1 MGMDGNTLK
10 ELAIKVSQYFLDFLE
25 SDFKRQQAPRRR
37 VVLQTDSGF
46 TAGMRIAPYPELQQ
60 DIWKILERPT
70 NAAVRIKMAPRSYH
84 RPITATLRSIIQEQ
98 VQALAEQSL
107 DVVRIETID
116 KARTTRGRAVENPEK
131 WVDEIRKAFAAEI
144 GTQIVGPLLALLDGP
159 LSQQAYS
166 VHDSIFATEGE
177 LIELVASETDAIFP
191 EILSRYL
198 ARGDLTEL
206 SSVLRES
213 LTIDKTR
220 NALAEYFEK
229 YMAAD
234 AFLEFR
240 DLETYGSTGDNLQLY
255 LYLGTL
261 KFGNLTFPLFYVP
274 VDVQR
279 QTDTGGYSFG
289 LVSHL
294 YVNKRAIDFVLQE
307 LGARQQRE
315 WLSPIKERI
324 TYLSPEQSIA
334 EVAKPLFREIANALD
349 LGGQVDLSS
358 GAVVQA
364 ANTHL
369 AMTTALH
376 LAVFDRADEALLNDY
391 EEMIKQ
397 ARTNQEGV
405 IGLFEGIVKGVILE
419 NPKSI
424 HSAVEAEWDALPTVD
439 RVVIESPVPLNE
451 EQIKILSAIRR
462 PEGKIIVVEGPPGT
476 GKSHTITA
484 IAADS
489 ALRGRSCLILS
500 DKLEALN
507 VVQSK
512 LSDAMNQVRPDKNF
526 PNPILRLGQEQ
537 ANFKRLTS
545 NQTLTNVTAFAKA
558 HKANQPKLHGEM
570 RDARDALRKDIEETV
585 SIYQQLQLHQIAEV
599 YKCESTLEA
608 VANGL
613 PAELTALPVEPFVGP
628 VKEAKD
634 SLNSVAAYLSQL
646 FERNHNWTIEN
657 LFAEIKFDNAA
668 SIIAAAI
675 PATDLE
681 LFPSLSLDAAFKLE
695 TLLNQYSAL
704 RMPLFGYLFRGAAV
718 RALEAEINTTFS
730 PITPIL
736 LKRDHAAVRRTLS
749 AFQELRKYLPS
760 VHIHEADVSKLYPRL
775 LAKNRPAQGV
785 TAVLP
790 LIMAFKAS
798 THGSPVPKALLAAD
812 SAEVLQGIWIAAI
825 EFLSCWNAISTAF
838 ARVPVFDYVGTKTKL
853 EKLNVANMNSE
864 VDNRLVSFMNNFKA
878 DAKTLA
884 QVISNKQKF
893 PEDKFGS
900 VKESFPIII
909 ASIRQFGEY
918 MPLAP
923 DIFDVVVI
931 DEASQVSVAQAF
943 PALLRAKKA
952 VVLGDT
958 KQFSNTKSSNAS
970 NELNDKY
977 RSELEAFF
985 RRKVSQEASML
996 QRLSKFD
1003 VKCSILDFC
1012 QLCANYS
1019 TMLRKHFR
1027 SYQELISFSSQT
1039 FYGGQLQ
1046 AIKIRGVPVD
1056 DVIRFDLVNVEGA
1069 KVTNGMNEAE
1079 ANFILERLLEL
1090 LDEEEPPT
1098 VGVITPFREQQTL
1111 LSKMLFGHAK
1121 GQEFQDKLRL
1131 KVMTFDSCQGEERK
1145 IVFYSMVATVEHDRL
1160 NYVFPV
1166 EIVEAEESVEEKL
1179 KLQRLNVGFSRAEEM
1194 IWFVLSKPIS
1204 AYRGSIAKVLNHYN
1218 NLLQKPDVGPARTDQ
1233 ASPMEARVLD
1243 WLQKT
1248 SFYQAHRDEIEILPQ
1263 FPIGDYLRQLDP
1275 MYQHPSWRVD
1285 FLLTFTTS
1293 KGAARIVIEYDG
1305 FDFHF
1310 QKGKPVNIGNHERYM
1325 LESDVERQL
1334 TLESYGYRFLRI
1346 NRFNLGKDPV
1356 ATLSGRLERLV
1367 EQLLDENEV
1376 AAVTGLQV
1384 EAAGLAAKT
1393 LKTCPRCSQNR
1404 PSEDFFDI
1412 YLKNGEGGYGRVCKP
1427 CKQQADDAVDTRQR
1441 DRTARSFSKRNRW
1454 RVYR

>member
-37 VVLQTDSGF
+37 VVLQTDSGM
-46 TAGMRIAPYPELQQ
+46 TAGMRIAPYPGLQQ
-60 DIWKILERPT
+60 DVWKILERPT
-70 NAAVRIKMAPRSYH
+70 NEAGRIKMVPRSYH
-84 RPITATLRSIIQEQ
+84 RPITPTLRSIIREQ

-107 DVVRIETID
+107 EVVRIETIHHAQAT
-116 KARTTRGRAVENPEK
+116 KGRAVENPEK
-131 WVDEIRKAFAAEI
+131 WVDDVRKLFAAEI
-144 GTQIVGPLLALLDGP
+144 GTQIVAPLLAMLDGP

-166 VHDSIFATEGE
+166 VIDSIFTTEGE
-177 LIELVASETDAIFP
+177 LIELAASEADAILP
-191 EILSRYL
+191 EVLSRYL
-198 ARGDLTEL
+198 ANGDTSELTA
-206 SSVLRES
+206 VLNDS
-213 LTIDKTR
+213 LTIEKVR
-220 NALAEYFEK
+220 NGLTEYFEK

-255 LYLGTL
+255 LYVGTL

-274 VDVQR
+274 VDVER
-279 QTDTGGYSFG
+279 VSETGGYSFG
-289 LVSHL
+289 IVSHL

-324 TYLSPEQSIA
+324 TYLNPEQSIA

-349 LGGQVDLSS
+349 LGGQVELKS

-364 ANTHL
+364 ANTNL

-419 NPKSI
+419 NPASI
-424 HSAVEAEWDALPTVD
+424 HAAVEAEWDALPIVD

-500 DKLEALN
+500 DKPEALN

-512 LSDAMNQVRPDKNF
+512 LSDAMNQVRHDKNF
-526 PNPILRLGQEQ
+526 PNPLLRLGQEQ

-545 NQTLTNVTAFAKA
+545 NQTLVNISAFAKA
-558 HKANQPKLHGEM
+558 HRANQPKLRGEM
-570 RDARDALRKDIEETV
+570 RSARDGLRKDIQDTV
-585 SIYQQLQLHQIAEV
+585 SIYEQLQLYQVAEV
-599 YKCESTLEA
+599 YNYEAALESMCK
-608 VANGL
+608 GL
-613 PAELTALPVEPFVGP
+613 PTVLSVLPLEPFAKP
-628 VKEAKD
+628 VKDAKESIG
-634 SLNSVAAYLSQL
+634 SLSAYFAQL
-646 FERNHNWTIEN
+646 FARRHEWSIGE
-657 LFAEIKFDNAA
+657 LFSEVQLDNAA
-668 SIIAAAI
+668 SVISKTIEI
-675 PATDLE
+675 GDLE
-681 LFPSLSLDAAFKLE
+681 LFPRLSMEDAFNLGM
-695 TLLNQYSAL
+695 LIDQYVAL
-704 RMPLFGYLFRGAAV
+704 RMPLFGYLFRGTAV
-718 RALEAEINTTFS
+718 RTIESNINSTFK
-730 PITPIL
+730 PTAPIL
-736 LKRDHAAVRRTLS
+736 LKRDGAAIRRALV
-749 AFQELRKYLPS
+749 AFQEVRRLLPS
-760 VHIHEADVSKLYPRL
+760 VNVQESDVASLYPRL
-775 LAKNRPAQGV
+775 LSRNRPAEGSRVALPLV
-785 TAVLP
+785 TAL
-790 LIMAFKAS
+790 KA
-798 THGSPVPKALLAAD
+798 GAKDIGVPKALLW
-812 SAEVLQGIWIAAI
+812 AESGEALHQVWVASV
-825 EFLSCWNAISTAF
+825 EFLSCWNAVSTAF

-853 EKLNVANMNSE
+853 ERLNVANMNSE

-884 QVISNKQKF
+884 QVIANKQKF
-893 PEDKFGS
+893 PADKFGN
-900 VKESFPIII
+900 VKESFPVIIS
-909 ASIRQFGEY
+909 SIRQFGEY

-958 KQFSNTKSSNAS
+958 KQFSNTKSANAS

-985 RRKVSQEASML
+985 RRQVSSEASML

-1046 AIKIRGVPVD
+1046 AIKIRGVPID
-1056 DVIRFDLVNVEGA
+1056 DVIRFDQIETEGK
-1069 KVTNGMNEAE
+1069 KVTNGTNEAE
-1079 ANFILERLLEL
+1079 ADFILERLLEL
-1090 LDEEEPPT
+1090 LEEETPPT

-1111 LSKMLFGHAK
+1111 LSKKLFGHAK
-1121 GQEFQDKLRL
+1121 SQDFLQKLRL
-1131 KVMTFDSCQGEERK
+1131 KIMTFDSCQGEERK
-1145 IVFYSMVATVEHDRL
+1145 IIFYSLVATAEHDRL
-1160 NYVFPV
+1160 NYIFPV
-1166 EIVEAEESVEEKL
+1166 DIVEAEENVEEKL

-1204 AYRGSIAKVLNHYN
+1204 EYRGSIAKVLNHYN
-1218 NLLQKPDVGPARTDQ
+1218 NILQKPAVGPERTDPS
-1233 ASPMEARVLD
+1233 SPMEARALD

-1248 SFYQAHRDEIEILPQ
+1248 AFYQSHHEEIEILPQ

-1275 MYQHPSWRVD
+1275 TYQHPAWRVD
-1285 FLLTFTTS
+1285 FLLTFTTP
-1293 KGAARIVIEYDG
+1293 KGATRIVIEYDG
-1305 FDFHF
+1305 FDHHF
-1310 QKGKPVNIGNHERYM
+1310 QKGKDINVGNHERYM

-1356 ATLSGRLERLV
+1356 ATLSDRLERLV
-1367 EQLLDENEV
+1367 ETLLDDS
-1376 AAVTGLQV
+1376 
-1384 EAAGLAAKT
+1384 EAESVVGMQKEAKGLADGT
-1393 LKTCPRCSQNR
+1393 LKTCPLCGKNK
-1404 PSEDFFDI
+1404 PIKDFYDDS
-1412 YLKNGEGGYGRVCKP
+1412 LKGGEGAYGRNCMP
-1427 CKQQADDAVDTRQR
+1427 CK
-1441 DRTARSFSKRNRW
+1441 FEKRHPTPKSNYPLSRRRW
-1454 RVYR
+1454 RGYR

>member
-46 TAGMRIAPYPELQQ
+46 TAGMRLAPYPELQQ

-70 NAAVRIKMAPRSYH
+70 NAAGRIKMTPRAYH
-84 RPITATLRSIIQEQ
+84 RPITATLRSIIREQ

-107 DVVRIETID
+107 DIVRVETSD
-116 KARTTRGRAVENPEK
+116 KARTSRGRAVENPEK
-131 WVDEIRKAFAAEI
+131 WVDDIRKAFALEI
-144 GTQIVGPLLALLDGP
+144 GTQIVAPLLAMLDGP

-166 VHDSIFATEGE
+166 VHDSIFSTEGE
-177 LIELVASETDAIFP
+177 LIELVASETDAILP
-191 EILSRYL
+191 EVLSRYL
-198 ARGDLTEL
+198 ATGDATEL
-206 SSVLRES
+206 LAVLNDS
-213 LTIDKTR
+213 LTIEKTR
-220 NALAEYFEK
+220 NGLTEYFEK

-255 LYLGTL
+255 LYVGTL

-274 VDVQR
+274 VDAER
-279 QTDTGGYSFG
+279 LTDTGGYSFG
-289 LVSHL
+289 FVSHL

-324 TYLSPEQSIA
+324 TYLTPEQSIA
-334 EVAKPLFREIANALD
+334 EVAAPLFREIANALD
-349 LGGQVDLSS
+349 LGGQIELRS
-358 GAVVQA
+358 GGVLQA
-364 ANTHL
+364 ANTNL

-405 IGLFEGIVKGVILE
+405 IGLFEGIVKGVILD

-424 HSAVEAEWDALPTVD
+424 HAAVESEWDALPIVD
-439 RVVIESPVPLNE
+439 RMVVETPVPLNE

-507 VVQSK
+507 VVQGK

-570 RDARDALRKDIEETV
+570 KAAQDGLRKDIQETV
-585 SIYQQLQLHQIAEV
+585 AIYEQLQLQQVGEV
-599 YKCESTLEA
+599 YKRE
-608 VANGL
+608 
-613 PAELTALPVEPFVGP
+613 AELEKVSKGLAGLLCALPLEPFAKP
-628 VKEAKD
+628 VKDAKE
-634 SLNSVAAYLSQL
+634 SLGSLAAYLIQL
-646 FERNHNWTIEN
+646 FARKHEWSIGELYSEVH
-657 LFAEIKFDNAA
+657 LDNAA
-668 SIIAAAI
+668 SIISEAI
-675 PATDLE
+675 NSNSLE
-681 LFPSLSLDAAFKLE
+681 LFPRMSMEGAFKLG
-695 TLLNQYSAL
+695 TLLNQYDAL
-704 RMPLFGYLFRGAAV
+704 RMPLFGYLFRGGAV
-718 RALEAEINTTFS
+718 RALEAEINSKLS
-730 PITPIL
+730 PATPIL
-736 LKRDHAAVRRTLS
+736 LKRDNPAIRRALATFQEVRRL
-749 AFQELRKYLPS
+749 LPS
-760 VHIHEADVSKLYPRL
+760 VHVQEADIANLYPRL
-775 LAKNRPAQGV
+775 LAKGRPSAGVRIALPLV
-785 TAVLP
+785 TAVRGCSRD
-790 LIMAFKAS
+790 M
-798 THGSPVPKALLAAD
+798 GVPKALL
-812 SAEVLQGIWIAAI
+812 SAESADALSEVWVASV
-825 EFLSCWNAISTAF
+825 EFLCCWNAVSTAF

-884 QVISNKQKF
+884 QVIANKQKF
-893 PEDKFGS
+893 PEEKFGN
-900 VKESFPIII
+900 VKESFPVIIS
-909 ASIRQFGEY
+909 SIRQFGEY

-985 RRKVSQEASML
+985 RRQVSQEASML

-1046 AIKIRGVPVD
+1046 AIKIRGVPLD
-1056 DVIRFDLVNVEGA
+1056 DVIRFDQVEIDGK
-1069 KVTNGMNEAE
+1069 KVTNGTNEAE
-1079 ANFILERLLEL
+1079 ADFILERLLEL
-1090 LDEEEPPT
+1090 VEEEEPPT

-1111 LSKMLFGHAK
+1111 LSKKLFSHAK
-1121 GQEFQDKLRL
+1121 GQEFQSKLRL

-1145 IVFYSMVATVEHDRL
+1145 IIFYSMVATPEHDRL

-1166 EIVEAEESVEEKL
+1166 EIVEAEENVEEKL

-1194 IWFVLSKPIS
+1194 IWFVMSKPIS
-1204 AYRGSIAKVLNHYN
+1204 EFRGSIGKVLNHYN
-1218 NLLQKPDVGPARTDQ
+1218 NILKKPEVGPTDPS
-1233 ASPMEARVLD
+1233 SPMESLVLD
-1243 WLQKT
+1243 WLRKT
-1248 SFYQAHRDEIEILPQ
+1248 AFYQAHADEVEILPQ

-1285 FLLTFTTS
+1285 FLVTFTTP
-1293 KGAARIVIEYDG
+1293 KGATRIVIEYDG
-1305 FDFHF
+1305 FDHHF
-1310 QKGKPVNIGNHERYM
+1310 QKGKDVNVGNHERYM

-1356 ATLSGRLERLV
+1356 ATLSDRLERLV
-1367 EQLLDENEV
+1367 ETLLDDD
-1376 AAVTGLQV
+1376 
-1384 EAAGLAAKT
+1384 EAESVVGMQKEAKGLADGT
-1393 LKTCPRCSQNR
+1393 LKTCPLCGKNKPIKEFYDDS
-1404 PSEDFFDI
+1404 
-1412 YLKNGEGGYGRVCKP
+1412 LKNGEGAYGRNCMP
-1427 CKQQADDAVDTRQR
+1427 CKFEKSHPAPKATFR
-1441 DRTARSFSKRNRW
+1441 RSRRW
-1454 RVYR
+1454 RGYR